1 MNTRLFSLA
10 ASLALSVG
18 GGVMAQAA
26 TNPDANQATAPSIA
40 SSVVGR
46 WLYDLQGNIVGSVRS
61 LTDDG
66 RTAVIM
72 VGSYFQPGSHEAKV
86 SSSMLSIVD
95 GKVTLRPETAEALNT
110 VARR

>member
-18 GGVMAQAA
+18 GSVMAQAA
-26 TNPDANQATAPSIA
+26 TNHDVNQATAPPIA

-46 WLYDLQGNIVGSVRS
+46 WLYDLQGNTVGSVRS

-86 SSSMLSIVD
+86 SSSMLSIIG

-110 VARR
+110 AARR